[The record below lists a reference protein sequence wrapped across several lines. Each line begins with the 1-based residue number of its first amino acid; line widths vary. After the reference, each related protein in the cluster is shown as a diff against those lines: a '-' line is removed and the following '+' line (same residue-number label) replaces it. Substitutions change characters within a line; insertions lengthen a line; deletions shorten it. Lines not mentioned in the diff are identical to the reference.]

1 MAKAPKIGDIIEID
15 TEVGFAY
22 AQFTHMEAQ
31 LGSLVRVLPDIHVVR
46 PTNFDELVLKDAL
59 WVMFVPLGAIVRA
72 AIFPIVANGA
82 VPPAARTFPLMRA
95 GAHLPNGEVRAW
107 WLFDGEREW
116 RIPELTPEHAE
127 LSIVEI
133 PNPALIRQRIAA
145 GWHPRLE
152 TGRPRVPTHE
162 GGAAA
167 NAGTGAQVDDPDV
180 HSAAVVIEFT
190 DVGEEL
196 RAHLYRFED
205 ALQRQLGRQ
214 QLGEVDGNRAGVSSH
229 EIFIYG
235 PDLDRIRSA
244 LKPLLLQWGLART
257 ARVHVRARHRTE

>member
-1 MAKAPKIGDIIEID
+1 MAKAPKIGDIVEID
-15 TEVGFAY
+15 TEVGLAY
-22 AQFTHMEAQ
+22 AQFTHKVAQ
-31 LGSLVRVLPDIHVVR
+31 LGSLIRVRPDIYVVR
-46 PTNFDELVLKDAL
+46 PTNFDGLVLKDAL

-72 AIFPIVANGA
+72 GIFPVVANVG
-82 VPPAARTFPLMRA
+82 VPPAAGRFPLMRA
-95 GAHLPNGEVRAW
+95 GASLPGGEVRAW

-116 RIPELTPEHAE
+116 RIPELTSEHAE

-152 TGRPRVPTHE
+152 TGRPTVPTHE
-162 GGAAA
+162 RGADA
-167 NAGTGAQVDDPDV
+167 NSGAGAQADDPDV

-214 QLGEVDGNRAGVSSH
+214 QLGEVDGNRAGAASH

-235 PDLDRIRSA
+235 PDAARIRSA
-244 LKPLLLQWGLART
+244 VKPLLVQWGLSKT
-257 ARVHVRARHRTE
+257 ARIHVRAQQRTE